1 VLLEFKW
8 LEDDLLIIER
18 MLEHS
23 VEKFK
28 WDVDFG
34 VSVAEVT
41 RGV

>member
-1 VLLEFKW
+1 

-28 WDVDFG
+28 LDRIG
-34 VSVAEVT
+34 C
-41 RGV
+41 